1 MIQESVCQTINIKC
15 IKAKQNGKWKKEN
28 LIKSNKTKFSVT

>member
-15 IKAKQNGKWKKEN
+15 IKAKQNGKWKMEKREF
-28 LIKSNKTKFSVT
+28 NKK